1 MSSAAP
7 GVDQES
13 VIGRRKRCAR
23 STVPSPCV
31 THSASSPDAAWD
43 GDAPTAVRPV
53 STTADVPANPTTAVA
68 IPAPR
73 ACARPPGTSMAVMRA
88 PDRTPVVLPPDPRV
102 ASAPVRHR
110 PVDLLTRRNRRE
122 W

>member
-1 MSSAAP
+1 M
-7 GVDQES
+7 
-13 VIGRRKRCAR
+13 
-23 STVPSPCV
+23 PSPCV

-110 PVDLLTRRNRRE
+110 PVDLLIRRNRRE